1 MKAINLVLRFALE
14 VAALAALAHGGWH
27 LPGPVWLRILTAVAL
42 PLAGAMVWG
51 QWVAP
56 KARRPLADPLRL
68 LPEWV
73 VFGGAAVALTATGHI
88 VLAVLLAALA
98 AANRLALHLLGT
110 TTGGEPA

>member
-1 MKAINLVLRFALE
+1 MKALNLALRFGLE
-14 VAALAALAHGGWH
+14 VAALAALAYGGWH
-27 LPGPVWLRILTAVAL
+27 VPGPVWLRILAAVAL
-42 PLAGAMVWG
+42 PLAAAVVWG

-73 VFGGAAVALTATGHI
+73 VFGGATTTLAATGHI
-88 VLAVLLAALA
+88 VLAALLAGLA
-98 AANRLALHLLGT
+98 AANRLALHLLAT